1 MSSRYSEV
9 HATAAGPG
17 DSRPTAA
24 DVVKDEGMTGKL
36 VGKVFL
42 ITGCSAG
49 IGIETARALLAT
61 GVFEYVAPC
70 EQTDSD
76 FVDHV
81 FRHRLIMTG
90 PAFRC

>member
-1 MSSRYSEV
+1 MSSTSIYAAV
-9 HATAAGPG
+9 HASPAGPG

-24 DVVKDEGMTGKL
+24 DIIKDEGMTGKL

-61 GVFEYVAPC
+61 GASKQFHC
-70 EQTDSD
+70 G
-76 FVDHV
+76 DH
-81 FRHRLIMTG
+81 FGTENSKRSR
-90 PAFRC
+90 RW